1 MAHVDQ
7 REVGLAARRQAS
19 EVGPAQH
26 LGAAD
31 RGRLE
36 SVPRRAHLVVHGDG
50 AGEVAD
56 QPHLIEHVVRE
67 GVGADAD
74 RDARIHVA
82 SDRVHH
88 HAAPREDGRAV
99 RDRGAGVAQPL
110 EVVGVRVVDLRMVV
124 QEDAMA
130 DDEVGPQHADRV
142 EPFDGRLA
150 VAMDHLVELDDG
162 LAGMGLHRQAA
173 PSGLLQRL
181 LEEALAAGV
190 DLRGADHAGEA
201 AARMLRGLVERCHRG
216 LESLLAG
223 LLIPGILN
231 GVAVLGVPDALPH
244 HRTDDG
250 ADAG

>member
-1 MAHVDQ
+1 
-7 REVGLAARRQAS
+7 
-19 EVGPAQH
+19 
-26 LGAAD
+26 
-31 RGRLE
+31 
-36 SVPRRAHLVVHGDG
+36 
-50 AGEVAD
+50 
-56 QPHLIEHVVRE
+56 
-67 GVGADAD
+67 
-74 RDARIHVA
+74 
-82 SDRVHH
+82 
-88 HAAPREDGRAV
+88 
-99 RDRGAGVAQPL
+99 
-110 EVVGVRVVDLRMVV
+110 
-124 QEDAMA
+124 
-130 DDEVGPQHADRV
+130 
-142 EPFDGRLA
+142 
-150 VAMDHLVELDDG
+150 
-162 LAGMGLHRQAA
+162 MGLHRQAA